1 MDASR
6 DAERTAETG
15 PATGGRLRTIAK
27 ILILDVA
34 APLATYS
41 LLRSAGVKTVT
52 ALVLSGVVPALGVA
66 AGIIRHR
73 RLDVVGALVLA
84 GIVVGTV
91 LGLVSHSA
99 RLVLM
104 EASVPTAVLGVA
116 CLGSLCTRRPLMFSF
131 ALEFIGPDTAQ
142 GREMAGLWQYERFR
156 RIFRI
161 ITTVWG
167 IGFLLE
173 AALRVAIVYDTST
186 GTALASSTVTPF
198 VWVAGLLA
206 WTVAYGA
213 RQKKKGERLAAV
225 REKAQASGAQS
236 RPADLEER

>member
-1 MDASR
+1 VPGVSGRSIGAND
-6 DAERTAETG
+6 G
-15 PATGGRLRTIAK
+15 PPGGSSALCRPSSLRTCSHERLSA
-27 ILILDVA
+27 LEA
-34 APLATYS
+34 AA
-41 LLRSAGVKTVT
+41 
-52 ALVLSGVVPALGVA
+52 SGQMA
-66 AGIIRHR
+66 
-73 RLDVVGALVLA
+73 
-84 GIVVGTV
+84 
-91 LGLVSHSA
+91 
-99 RLVLM
+99 M
-104 EASVPTAVLGVA
+104 
-116 CLGSLCTRRPLMFSF
+116 LCTRRPLMFSF

-142 GREMAGLWQYERFR
+142 GREMTGLWQYERFR

-213 RQKKKGERLAAV
+213 RQRKRGERLAGV
-225 REKAQASGAQS
+225 REMAQASGAQP